1 MSASR
6 TPNSSSPRIAVL
18 GCGGWG
24 SNHLRVFTELGT
36 LDAACDPD
44 GARLRDV
51 GERYPGVRTTPS
63 AAEIFADARI
73 DAVVIAT
80 PASTHGTLAMDA
92 LKAGKDVLVEKP
104 LALSLQEA
112 EELCETAE
120 RDGRVLAVGHVL
132 EYHPATEKL
141 EELVSS
147 GSLGRIR
154 YLYAN
159 RLNFGRIRTEEN
171 VLWSF
176 APHDVAMMQRLMKA
190 SPEDVH
196 CHGGSY
202 LSAEVADVTLTQL
215 RFAGGVQAHI
225 YVSWLHPFKEHRFVV
240 VGDKRMAV
248 FDDTAPWP
256 EKLICYEHA
265 VDWVE
270 GHVPVARKASGE
282 VVTLDEREPLV
293 RQAEAFLEAVGTRVA
308 PKADG
313 RSGLAVLR
321 VLRAAQ
327 RSLERGG
334 TSEAPGVE
342 DVYVH
347 PTATV
352 DPGASIGARTKV
364 WHYVHVTAGASIGRD
379 CVLGQNVFVAG
390 SVRVGDRV
398 RIQNNVSLYDG
409 VEIEDGVFCGPSM
422 VFTNVRNPRADVD
435 RKDAFERTLIRTGAS
450 IGANATI
457 VCGTTVGRHAF
468 VGAGAVVTKNVPDH
482 ALVVGNPARLMGWA
496 CACGERLPSSLACG
510 ACGRTYER
518 TGDSLSERLGE
529 DRVSMEARDPGTLG
543 SAGRSA

>member
-6 TPNSSSPRIAVL
+6 VPGQDRPRIAVV

-24 SNHLRVFTELGT
+24 SNHLRVFHELGA
-36 LDAACDPD
+36 LHAACDPD
-44 GARLRDV
+44 AARLRDV
-51 GERYPGVRTTPS
+51 ADRYPGVRVTAS
-63 AAEIFADARI
+63 AAELFADDGI
-73 DAVVIAT
+73 DAVVLAT
-80 PASTHGTLAMDA
+80 PAATHAALAMDA
-92 LKAGKDVLVEKP
+92 LAAGKDALVEKP
-104 LALSLQEA
+104 LALSLRDA
-112 EELCETAE
+112 EQLCEAAE
-120 RDGRVLAVGHVL
+120 HAGRVLAVGHVL
-132 EYHPATEKL
+132 EYHAATEAL
-141 EELVSS
+141 EELVTS
-147 GSLGRIR
+147 GTLGRIR
-154 YLYAN
+154 YMYAN

-190 SPEDVH
+190 SPEEVH

-215 RFAGGVQAHI
+215 RFGGGVQAHI

-240 VGDKRMAV
+240 VGERRMAV

-265 VDWVE
+265 VDWV
-270 GHVPVARKASGE
+270 GGQVPVARKASGE
-282 VVTLDEREPLV
+282 VVPLAEQEPLV
-293 RQAEAFLEAVGTRVA
+293 RQAEAFMEAIVSRVL

-352 DPGASIGARTKV
+352 DPGAAIDAGTKV
-364 WHYVHVTAGASIGRD
+364 WHYVHVTAGARIGRD
-379 CVLGQNVFVAG
+379 CVLGQNVYVAG
-390 SVRVGDRV
+390 NVRIGDRV
-398 RIQNNVSLYDG
+398 RIQNNVSVYDG
-409 VEIEDGVFCGPSM
+409 VELEDGVFCGPSV
-422 VFTNVRNPRADVD
+422 VFTNIRHPRSEVD
-435 RKDAFERTLIRTGAS
+435 RKDAYEETLIRKGAS

-457 VCGTTVGRHAF
+457 VCGSTIGRHAF
-468 VGAGAVVTKNVPDH
+468 VGAGAVVTKDVPDH
-482 ALVVGNPARLMGWA
+482 ALVVGNPARVVGWA
-496 CACGERLPSSLACG
+496 CACGERLPANLHCE
-510 ACGRTYER
+510 ACGRTYEER
-518 TGDSLSERLGE
+518 GDEL
-529 DRVSMEARDPGTLG
+529 MEASR
-543 SAGRSA
+543 